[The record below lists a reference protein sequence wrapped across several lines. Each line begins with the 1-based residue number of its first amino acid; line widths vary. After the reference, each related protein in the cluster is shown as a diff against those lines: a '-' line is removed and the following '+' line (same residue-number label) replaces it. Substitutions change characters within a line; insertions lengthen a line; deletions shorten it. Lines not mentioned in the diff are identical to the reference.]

1 MDAKLKRMDPSV
13 QCSDNLMTLK
23 VRRVRDAH
31 FLVDSGERPLTP
43 LSRMPPKCGFSVK
56 RTRRDVQFAAS
67 YQGCHVTQQ
76 DGDYVLPLRL
86 WGAPMTMSCPAVL
99 PSPSVFCFAS
109 GMVVKISGVTA
120 DELKVKDINP
130 AVETV
135 APLSD
140 SDQVLQHPQYHQLP
154 MFPQYF
160 QPMPTNTPDPSEDT
174 VAPLPHPQFYS
185 GAPADYTN
193 ENQDVPAA
201 ENREFP
207 FMPQFHQYPFLPDP
221 EPPTQSSAGEN
232 TADPL
237 AQYPQMQQ
245 SPHYQYSDF
254 PQFPMEPEIFHP
266 TTPAPPLATSTEALV
281 TPPAPAMEVE
291 GNPQVPEQQKFPVP
305 HPYPLLSFPK
315 HPPSLKDQ
323 AQATEDTK
331 FVIQLPKPQHMHP
344 QSYQIPVMYPSPN
357 NPPQRQNTPTAA
369 PTAIPP
375 TASTAASQKP
385 TAQKSFYH
393 PHPYIPVYYIP
404 QQADMPV
411 FPDPPTTPPDSP
423 APSDQPERQPAYG
436 DMPPF
441 LFLSHENPKPV
452 GRER

>member
-1 MDAKLKRMDPSV
+1 MPWKNQLLYFALTATLASFRPCDGQAEAVVKWPALQARLGLSSVVSGAKHGSPTRHGSLAFRLDQQSFLNST
-13 QCSDNLMTLK
+13 QGNDNLMTLK

-120 DELKVKDINP
+120 DELKVKVSSAWKSLSLACSSCGLDVKEFSGGLTLTVPYNRGLCVQFKDEEYLLSLLWLDVEILVTCPFLPDINP

-266 TTPAPPLATSTEALV
+266 TTPAPPLATSTESQLLTSHNLNNRCSAKMHFKTETKLALRMKV
-281 TPPAPAMEVE
+281 YLVKLEA
-291 GNPQVPEQQKFPVP
+291 
-305 HPYPLLSFPK
+305 L
-315 HPPSLKDQ
+315 
-323 AQATEDTK
+323 
-331 FVIQLPKPQHMHP
+331 QH
-344 QSYQIPVMYPSPN
+344 YVNLY
-357 NPPQRQNTPTAA
+357 
-369 PTAIPP
+369 
-375 TASTAASQKP
+375 K
-385 TAQKSFYH
+385 
-393 PHPYIPVYYIP
+393 
-404 QQADMPV
+404 
-411 FPDPPTTPPDSP
+411 
-423 APSDQPERQPAYG
+423 
-436 DMPPF
+436 
-441 LFLSHENPKPV
+441 
-452 GRER
+452 